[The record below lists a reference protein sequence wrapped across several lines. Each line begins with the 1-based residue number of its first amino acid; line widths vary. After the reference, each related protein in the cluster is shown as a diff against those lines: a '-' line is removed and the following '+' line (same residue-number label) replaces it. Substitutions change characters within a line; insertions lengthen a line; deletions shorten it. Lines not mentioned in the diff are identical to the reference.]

1 YVPAQAATP
10 ASPNSPAR
18 VARIHDGQTTSE
30 PVAVI
35 PPQPASSSEV
45 TLTRA
50 TYELPGEKAKALSE
64 LLQGYKGPEI
74 TFKIEGD
81 KMTVTTTPE
90 AQHVLGQFVRF
101 LQGKPTAPHAFYR
114 YEPVT
119 TYQAVPTT
127 APAKR

>member
-1 YVPAQAATP
+1 M
-10 ASPNSPAR
+10 SN
-18 VARIHDGQTTSE
+18 
-30 PVAVI
+30 
-35 PPQPASSSEV
+35 SEV

-90 AQHVLGQFVRF
+90 AQHMIGQFIRF
-101 LQGKPTAPHAFYR
+101 LQGKLSTPHTYYQYQPAPGGAWVAVPVTAPVR
-114 YEPVT
+114 
-119 TYQAVPTT
+119 
-127 APAKR
+127 